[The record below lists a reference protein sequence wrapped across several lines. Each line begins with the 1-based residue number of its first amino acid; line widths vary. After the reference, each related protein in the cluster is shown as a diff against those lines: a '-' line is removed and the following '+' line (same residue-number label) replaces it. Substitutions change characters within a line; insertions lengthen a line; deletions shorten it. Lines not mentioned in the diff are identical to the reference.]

1 MSFVSVLE
9 HYPAAM
15 PTRLS
20 AGETHKSPR
29 QMTGGDVKFSELLK
43 NVATDKTAAEAL
55 SGDDRLGLI
64 QEDLRRH
71 MVMNMFNYMDIK
83 AITLDSHE
91 RWQSLDN
98 FPVTRESSNNRQASI
113 LSDAAS
119 CPDNIDEI
127 IHRAARHFE
136 VEPSLIRSVIKVES
150 NYRPDVVSRGG
161 SRGLM
166 QIHPSLAKGIAK
178 EAGVHYRGLKDLYD
192 PRKNIRLG
200 THYISKLMDLFN
212 DIPTAI
218 FAYSV
223 GHHKAKRLLSADKSP
238 RTPYTKRVIAEYR
251 KNTKKMVS
259 L

>member
-1 MSFVSVLE
+1 MKRSRVFAGVLFFVLIFGSFQATTLS
-9 HYPAAM
+9 PSSFCWAAE
-15 PTRLS
+15 
-20 AGETHKSPR
+20 ETGAAAIQQINQHLRS
-29 QMTGGDVKFSELLK
+29 K
-43 NVATDKTAAEAL
+43 NVKMSEENL
-55 SGDDRLGLI
+55 SIVAQTVFEESRRYNVDYRLVL
-64 QEDLRRH
+64 
-71 MVMNMFNYMDIK
+71 
-83 AITLDSHE
+83 AIM
-91 RWQSLDN
+91 
-98 FPVTRESSNNRQASI
+98 
-113 LSDAAS
+113 
-119 CPDNIDEI
+119 
-127 IHRAARHFE
+127 
-136 VEPSLIRSVIKVES
+136 KVES
-150 NYRPDVVSRGG
+150 NYRPNVVSRGG

-178 EAGVHYRGLKDLYD
+178 EAGVRYRGLKDLYD

>member
-20 AGETHKSPR
+20 AGETNKSPR
-29 QMTGGDVKFSELLK
+29 QMTGGDAKFSELLK
-43 NVATDKTAAEAL
+43 NAATDKTATEAL
-55 SGDDRLGLI
+55 SGDDRLGLL

-71 MVMNMFNYMDIK
+71 MVMNMFNYMDLK
-83 AITLDSHE
+83 AITLGSHE

-150 NYRPDVVSRGG
+150 NYNAGATSSKGAM
-161 SRGLM
+161 GLM
-166 QIHPSLAKGIAK
+166 QLMPGTAADL
-178 EAGVHYRGLKDLYD
+178 GVNRPYD
-192 PRKNIRLG
+192 PEENIMGG
-200 THYISKLMDLFN
+200 TRYLKLLLN
-212 DIPTAI
+212 RYQGDIKRTLA
-218 FAYSV
+218 AYNWGMGNV
-223 GHHKAKRLLSADKSP
+223 D
-238 RTPYTKRVIAEYR
+238 
-251 KNTKKMVS
+251 KNTDRMPQETKSYIDRV
-259 L
+259 LRYYEGTNA

>member
-1 MSFVSVLE
+1 MKRARVFAGILFIVLVLG
-9 HYPAAM
+9 
-15 PTRLS
+15 LS
-20 AGETHKSPR
+20 PST
-29 QMTGGDVKFSELLK
+29 
-43 NVATDKTAAEAL
+43 AL
-55 SGDDRLGLI
+55 SPSNLCWGAEENGAAVLQQITQHLKTKAVRMSEENLNVVAQTVFEESLRCNVDYRLVL
-64 QEDLRRH
+64 
-71 MVMNMFNYMDIK
+71 
-83 AITLDSHE
+83 AI
-91 RWQSLDN
+91 
-98 FPVTRESSNNRQASI
+98 
-113 LSDAAS
+113 
-119 CPDNIDEI
+119 
-127 IHRAARHFE
+127 
-136 VEPSLIRSVIKVES
+136 IKVES